1 MSLHAT
7 LLPPLEGSS
16 PTHTQ
21 NNPDDMSMY
30 DSPSRNAMMQ
40 PTIKP
45 FMVPN
50 IIPNTNRDIWIDEA
64 NRFKIVPTSNMVV
77 NSARNMLSGL

>member
-1 MSLHAT
+1 
-7 LLPPLEGSS
+7 
-16 PTHTQ
+16 
-21 NNPDDMSMY
+21 
-30 DSPSRNAMMQ
+30 MMQ

-45 FMVPN
+45 YMVPN
-50 IIPNTNRDIWIDEA
+50 IMPNTNREFQIDEA

>member
-7 LLPPLEGSS
+7 LLPPLEASS

-21 NNPDDMSMY
+21 NNPDDMSIY

-50 IIPNTNRDIWIDEA
+50 IIPNTNREI
-64 NRFKIVPTSNMVV
+64 
-77 NSARNMLSGL
+77 